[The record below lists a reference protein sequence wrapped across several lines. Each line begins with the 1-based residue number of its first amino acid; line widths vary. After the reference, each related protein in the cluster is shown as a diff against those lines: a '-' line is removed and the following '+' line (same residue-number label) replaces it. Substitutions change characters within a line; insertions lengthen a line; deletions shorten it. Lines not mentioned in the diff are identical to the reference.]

1 MDEVELPPLPTS
13 QASPRKYSLSPLRRK
28 RSRSEYE
35 LEPATS
41 SDPALFSSDEP
52 APSAELYSAKRRKD
66 KWRGTWWGERLRA
79 EAAREKRLFKRS
91 YDSGIWMGSEDTES
105 SLEDEFLDEQRRNA
119 TQDSFLRES
128 GKSPHAADTPPE
140 RSATAPSR
148 RVTGQRV
155 DRSPQFDPQA
165 ATDNAYLVR
174 ARTVVQTCVEA
185 GKEDVDLS

>member
-1 MDEVELPPLPTS
+1 MDEVELPPLPAS
-13 QASPRKYSLSPLRRK
+13 QASPRKYSLSLLRRK

-91 YDSGIWMGSEDTES
+91 YDSGIWMGSEGTES
-105 SLEDEFLDEQRRNA
+105 SLEDEFLDEQRRNV

-128 GKSPHAADTPPE
+128 SKSADAADAPLE
-140 RSATAPSR
+140 HSATAPSR
-148 RVTGQRV
+148 RVIGQRV
-155 DRSPQFDPQA
+155 DRSPQLDPQTVA
-165 ATDNAYLVR
+165 ENAYLVG

>member
-1 MDEVELPPLPTS
+1 MDEVELPPLPAS
-13 QASPRKYSLSPLRRK
+13 QASPRKYSLSLLRRK

-91 YDSGIWMGSEDTES
+91 YDSGIWMGSEGTES
-105 SLEDEFLDEQRRNA
+105 SLEDEFLDEQRRNI
-119 TQDSFLRES
+119 TQDSFLCES
-128 GKSPHAADTPPE
+128 SKSADAADVPLE
-140 RSATAPSR
+140 HSATAPSR
-148 RVTGQRV
+148 RVIGQRV
-155 DRSPQFDPQA
+155 DRSPQLDPQTVA
-165 ATDNAYLVR
+165 ENAYLVS
-174 ARTVVQTCVEA
+174 ARTVVQACVEA

>member
-1 MDEVELPPLPTS
+1 MDEVELPPLPAS
-13 QASPRKYSLSPLRRK
+13 QASPRKYSLSLLRRK

-91 YDSGIWMGSEDTES
+91 YDSGIWMGSEGTES
-105 SLEDEFLDEQRRNA
+105 SLEDEFLDEQRRNV

-128 GKSPHAADTPPE
+128 SKSPDEADAPLE
-140 RSATAPSR
+140 HSATAPSR
-148 RVTGQRV
+148 RVIGQRV
-155 DRSPQFDPQA
+155 DRSPQPDPQTA
-165 ATDNAYLVR
+165 PENAYLVG

>member
-1 MDEVELPPLPTS
+1 MDEVELPPLPAS
-13 QASPRKYSLSPLRRK
+13 QASPRKYSLSLLRRK
-28 RSRSEYE
+28 RPRSEYE
-35 LEPATS
+35 PEPATS

-66 KWRGTWWGERLRA
+66 KWRGTWWGERLRT

-91 YDSGIWMGSEDTES
+91 YDSGIWMGSEGTES
-105 SLEDEFLDEQRRNA
+105 SLEDEFLDEQRRNV

-128 GKSPHAADTPPE
+128 RKGPDEADTPPE
-140 RSATAPSR
+140 HYATAPSR
-148 RVTGQRV
+148 RVIGQGA
-155 DRSPQFDPQA
+155 DKSPELDPQA
-165 ATDNAYLVR
+165 AADNAYLVG